1 MAEAKATDLDDL
13 ILISIGT
20 GLGGGIIIDGK
31 LLNKNGF
38 AGEIGHIKVH
48 FGANSRMC
56 GCGKL
61 GCSEAY
67 VLAKQSLRII
77 MILIILMLIQRNY
90 LI

>member
-1 MAEAKATDLDDL
+1 MAEAKATGLDDL

-48 FGANSRMC
+48 FGVNS
-56 GCGKL
+56 
-61 GCSEAY
+61 
-67 VLAKQSLRII
+67 
-77 MILIILMLIQRNY
+77 
-90 LI
+90 